1 MDSLKKS
8 RIASVE
14 ECVEDLKQGKMI
26 ILVDDEDRENEG
38 DIVIAA
44 EKVTDASIAFMMRHA
59 RGLICLSLTAERIDE
74 LKLPPMATHNTS
86 RFGTAFH
93 TGIEAAKG
101 VTTGISAADR
111 ATTVRTAIN
120 PECGH
125 KDLATPGH
133 VFPLRARE
141 GGVLVR
147 AGQTEGSV
155 DLAKMAGLNP
165 SAVICEIANLDGT
178 MSRLPELEIFAEEHD
193 LKICTVESI
202 IDWRRKHERF
212 IHRAAE
218 TTIPNEFGLWKL
230 IAYTNEMDDKCHC
243 ALVYGDIENRD
254 DVLVRVHSE
263 CMTGDVFGSLRCDC
277 GPQLHTAM
285 KQIADEGAGVIV
297 YMRQEGRGIGLV
309 NKLKAY
315 NLQDQG
321 MDTVEANV
329 HLGFKPDPREYGIGA
344 QMLHDVGV
352 RSMRLLTNN
361 PVKRAG
367 LEGYGLQVTG
377 RVALEIPP
385 NENNLRY
392 LETKRD
398 KMGHLFGKADET
410 PTAQPTKGCSV
421 HGDHH

>member
-1 MDSLKKS
+1 MDSPS
-8 RIASVE
+8 PIASVPECIE
-14 ECVEDLKQGKMI
+14 ELKQGRMI

-38 DIVIAA
+38 DLVIAA
-44 EKVTDASIAFMMRHA
+44 EMTTPAAIAFMA
-59 RGLICLSLTAERIDE
+59 REACGLICLSLTAERMEE
-74 LKLPPMATHNTS
+74 LRLPPMSANNTS

-93 TGIEAAKG
+93 TSIEAAKG

-111 ATTVRTAIN
+111 ATTILAAIN
-120 PECGH
+120 PECGP

-155 DLAKMAGLNP
+155 DLARLAGLNP
-165 SAVICEIANLDGT
+165 SAVICEIMNPDGT
-178 MSRLPELEIFAEEHD
+178 MARMPELEIFAKKHG
-193 LKICTVESI
+193 LKICTVESLI
-202 IDWRRKHERF
+202 EWRRKHERM

-218 TTIPNEFGLWKL
+218 TTIPNEFGLWRL
-230 IAYTNEMDDKCHC
+230 VAYTNEIDDKSHC
-243 ALVYGDIENRD
+243 ALVFGDIESRE

-285 KQIADEGAGVIV
+285 KQIADEGAGVII
-297 YMRQEGRGIGLV
+297 YMRQEGRGIGLI

-361 PVKRAG
+361 PIKRAG
-367 LEGYGLQVTG
+367 LEGYGLHVTG
-377 RVALEIPP
+377 LVPLEIPP
-385 NENNLRY
+385 NANNERY
-392 LETKRD
+392 LQTKRE
-398 KMGHLFGKADET
+398 KMGHLFGVPEAPPDAPHQKEC
-410 PTAQPTKGCSV
+410 PV
-421 HGDHH
+421 HGHHD